1 MRARAL
7 WPSWRRF
14 GRCPRTRLLAIAI
27 HVGPA
32 DFIDLTEFPSREML
46 RFTESRSPAKGSAHV
61 SIRGRVVAEAVR
73 DRVLHR
79 PNHDQGGLPCGS
91 DEEAASFG
99 RARRLGQNSISN

>member
-32 DFIDLTEFPSREML
+32 DFIDLTEFLSREML

-79 PNHDQGGLPCGS
+79 PDDDQGGLPGGP
-91 DEEAASFG
+91 DEETTG
-99 RARRLGQNSISN
+99 GQRGAGHRPLR